1 MEKQVWRLKTKK
13 VADFN
18 ATAGRLGVSPFL
30 VRLLCNR
37 GMQTEGEMRYYLFG
51 TLEDL
56 HSPYLLPDGE
66 KAMDILLDKIT
77 TRKKIRV
84 IGDYDADGVTATYI
98 LKRAISVLGGEV
110 STDIPERMTDG
121 YGLNERLIKVAA
133 EDGIDT
139 IVTCDNGISA
149 NMEIA
154 LAKKLS
160 MTVIVTD
167 HHEVPYEETGGVR
180 REILPDADAIVDPK
194 REGSKYPYTEICGA
208 FVAMKCMQI
217 LFDKA
222 REKGLL
228 SEKDSKSVMD
238 EIIAFAAFGT
248 VCDVMPLLDEN
259 RILVK
264 EGLKR
269 MESHVNLGLD
279 ALIEAND
286 LNGKTLGGYHIGFV
300 LGPCLNASG
309 RLDSAKKG
317 LMLFET
323 DDMEASQKLA
333 TELVELNRERKE
345 LTEKGVED
353 AMRQVEQELFD
364 DPVLVVYL
372 PDCHESIAGII
383 AGRVREKYNRPCIV
397 VTKTEHGLKGSG
409 RSIEAYH
416 MRDGLQKAQ
425 DLLTKF
431 GGHKLAAG
439 FSLEE
444 ENLEPL
450 RKRLNDNA
458 DLTQD
463 DFVKEIMLDIDLPIQ
478 YADVG
483 FIEEIK
489 WLQPYGTQNEAP
501 LFGRN
506 DLSVEQIKVVG
517 KSKNVAK
524 CVLKNPSGYKV
535 DAVFFGEAE
544 VFERDMQDASNGL
557 LIAYYPDINEYNGVK
572 KVQLVIKHYMVK

>member
-1 MEKQVWRLKTKK
+1 MKQVWRIRTKK
-13 VADFN
+13 VEDFQ
-18 ATAGRLGVSPFL
+18 ATAAQLGVSPFL

-37 GMQTEGEMRYYLFG
+37 GLQTEEEMRYYLYG
-51 TLEDL
+51 TIDKL
-56 HSPYLLPDGE
+56 HSPYLLRDAK
-66 KAMDILLDKIT
+66 KAMEILLEKIMQGK
-77 TRKKIRV
+77 RIRV
-84 IGDYDADGVTATYI
+84 IGDYDADGVTATFI
-98 LKRAISVLGGEV
+98 LKRGMSLLGADV
-110 STDIPERMTDG
+110 SSDIPERMADG
-121 YGLNERLIKVAA
+121 YGLNERLIRAA
-133 EDGIDT
+133 MQDGVDT
-139 IVTCDNGISA
+139 IITCDNGIA
-149 NMEIA
+149 AKNEIK
-154 LAKKLS
+154 LAKDMG
-160 MTVIVTD
+160 MTVLVTD
-167 HHEVPYEETGGVR
+167 HHEVPYEEVEGVR
-180 REILPDADAIVDPK
+180 KEILPDADVIVDPK
-194 REGSKYPYTEICGA
+194 RMGDTYPYKEICGA
-208 FVAMKCMQI
+208 FVAMKCIQI
-217 LFDKA
+217 LFDLA

-228 SEKDSKSVMD
+228 TENQTKRTMD

-248 VCDVMPLLDEN
+248 ICDVMPLLDEN
-259 RILVK
+259 RILVR
-264 EGLKR
+264 EGLKLINA
-269 MESHVNLGLD
+269 SVNLGLQ
-279 ALIEAND
+279 ALIDENK
-286 LNGKTLGGYHIGFV
+286 LSEMEITGYHIGFV

-323 DDMEASQKLA
+323 DDMEASKKLA

-353 AMRQVEQELFD
+353 AMCQVEQELFD

-383 AGRVREKYNRPCIV
+383 AGRVREKYNRPCMV

-478 YADVG
+478 YADIG

-489 WLQPYGTQNEAP
+489 RLQPYGTQNEAP

-517 KSKNVAK
+517 KNKNVAK

-544 VFERDMQDASNGL
+544 VFERDMQGASNGL
-557 LIAYYPDINEYNGVK
+557 LIAYYPDFNEYNGVK
-572 KVQLVIKHYMVK
+572 KVQLVIKYYMVK

>member
-1 MEKQVWRLKTKK
+1 MKQVWRIRTKK
-13 VADFN
+13 VEDFQ
-18 ATAGRLGVSPFL
+18 ATAAQLGVSPFL

-37 GMQTEGEMRYYLFG
+37 GLQTEEEMRYYLYG
-51 TLEDL
+51 TIDKL
-56 HSPYLLPDGE
+56 HSPYLLRDAK
-66 KAMDILLDKIT
+66 KAMEILLEKIMQGK
-77 TRKKIRV
+77 RIRV
-84 IGDYDADGVTATYI
+84 IGDYDADGVTATFI
-98 LKRAISVLGGEV
+98 LKRGMSLLGADV
-110 STDIPERMTDG
+110 SSDIPERMADG
-121 YGLNERLIKVAA
+121 YGLNERLIRAA
-133 EDGIDT
+133 MQDGVDT
-139 IVTCDNGISA
+139 IITCDNGIA
-149 NMEIA
+149 AKNEIK
-154 LAKKLS
+154 LAKDMG
-160 MTVIVTD
+160 MTVLVTD
-167 HHEVPYEETGGVR
+167 HHEVPYEEVEGVR
-180 REILPDADAIVDPK
+180 KEILPDADVIVDPK
-194 REGSKYPYTEICGA
+194 RMGDTYPYKEICGA
-208 FVAMKCMQI
+208 FVAMKCIQI
-217 LFDKA
+217 LFDLA

-228 SEKDSKSVMD
+228 TENQTKRTMD

-248 VCDVMPLLDEN
+248 ICDVMPLLDEN
-259 RILVK
+259 RILVR
-264 EGLKR
+264 EGLKLINA
-269 MESHVNLGLD
+269 SVNLGLQ
-279 ALIEAND
+279 ALIDENK
-286 LNGKTLGGYHIGFV
+286 LSEMEITGYHIGFV

-323 DDMEASQKLA
+323 DDMEASKKLA

-353 AMRQVEQELFD
+353 AMCQVEQELFD

-383 AGRVREKYNRPCIV
+383 AGRVREKYNRPCMV

-478 YADVG
+478 YADIG

-489 WLQPYGTQNEAP
+489 RLQPYGTQNEAP

-517 KSKNVAK
+517 KNRNVAK

-544 VFERDMQDASNGL
+544 VFERAVQGASNGL